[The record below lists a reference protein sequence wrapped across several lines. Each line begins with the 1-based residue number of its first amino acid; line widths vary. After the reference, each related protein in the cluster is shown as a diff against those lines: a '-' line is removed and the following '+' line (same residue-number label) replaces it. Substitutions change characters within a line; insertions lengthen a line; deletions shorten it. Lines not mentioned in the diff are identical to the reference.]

1 MSDRREL
8 LTLAAEIR
16 QELGAATRLAKETIA
31 TWAKKSAVA
40 EEERRTYVESAALKL
55 HNFYTAC
62 ERIFERLAGELN
74 GALPQ
79 TPDWHLRLL
88 RTMSLDVPEVR
99 PRVISTQLA
108 ERLGDYLRFRHLVR
122 NVYGFELEETKMEG
136 LVAAL
141 PETAR
146 ELASQI
152 AAFLDDLERLGRE
165 IGS

>member
-16 QELGAATRLAKETIA
+16 QELEAANRLAEETVA

-40 EEERRTYVESAALKL
+40 EEERRTYIESAALKL
-55 HNFYTAC
+55 HNFYTAY
-62 ERIFERLAGELN
+62 ERIFERVAGLLN
-74 GALPQ
+74 GVLPQ

-88 RTMSLDVPEVR
+88 RTMCLDVPEVR
-99 PRVISTQLA
+99 PRVITPRLT
-108 ERLGDYLRFRHLVR
+108 ERLSEYLRFRHLVR

-146 ELASQI
+146 ELSTQI